1 MAREAS
7 KQGDGLING
16 ADDDVILDAL
26 GLKSKGVNGAQA
38 KNSYKYWALQG
49 QLKRAQGALGESNP
63 NPLNDEDSGSISS
76 IDPDFLPKK
85 AEPPPEPEQ
94 TKGKSGLQLLGAMG
108 KLGKGKPSAK

>member
-1 MAREAS
+1 VSIGSTAAPSLLKCLDNTQKAAMAREAS

-49 QLKRAQGALGESNP
+49 KLKRA
-63 NPLNDEDSGSISS
+63 
-76 IDPDFLPKK
+76 
-85 AEPPPEPEQ
+85 
-94 TKGKSGLQLLGAMG
+94 
-108 KLGKGKPSAK
+108 